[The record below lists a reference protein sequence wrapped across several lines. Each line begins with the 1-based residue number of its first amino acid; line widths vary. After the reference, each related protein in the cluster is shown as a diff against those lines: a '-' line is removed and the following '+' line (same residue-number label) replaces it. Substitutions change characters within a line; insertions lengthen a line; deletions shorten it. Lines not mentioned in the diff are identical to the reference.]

1 MGVLERIESI
11 VKANLNDLLG
21 KTDGLEKALEQ
32 LISDMES
39 ESADARKQV
48 AATIR
53 EEKRLKML
61 RTEMDRL
68 LAQGVVAYKRS
79 VFESA

>member
-1 MGVLERIESI
+1 MRVLERTESI
-11 VKANLNDLLG
+11 VKANPDDLLG
-21 KTDGLEKALEQ
+21 KIEDPEKALAQ

-48 AATIR
+48 AAAIR

-68 LAQGVVAYKRS
+68 LAQGVVGYRRS